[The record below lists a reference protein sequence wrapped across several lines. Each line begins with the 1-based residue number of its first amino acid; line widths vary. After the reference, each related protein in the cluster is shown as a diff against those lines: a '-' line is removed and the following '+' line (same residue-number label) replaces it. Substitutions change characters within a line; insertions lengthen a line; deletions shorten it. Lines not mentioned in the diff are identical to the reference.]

1 MAANKRQ
8 KERRQSTS
16 KSKQAS
22 CRKVKP
28 PMSDDSRQVVFL
40 SVVGTT
46 PAVLTETIYA
56 LVTRP
61 EPIVPDRI
69 IAVTSADGRDVL
81 NEQLFKRGNWNQLR
95 DFLIQKRGV
104 SPKKLLF
111 GQIGESV
118 RVFPS
123 GDRTRE
129 LDDIRT
135 IEDNEAVAEFLME
148 VVRGFVENESIR
160 LVASLAGGRK
170 TTSALLHSVMTL
182 LGRSDDLL
190 THIIVDEPWP
200 SFRDFFFPGCR
211 GEFKDPVSGKRL
223 KSDDAVLHLAEVPFV
238 PLRYLFARDLQRCA
252 GSYVRL
258 MNQLRART
266 MNLEDELTVK
276 VDRNGGEVRINDR
289 LVRLGP
295 NEFLFYLYF
304 AKRAAGGQSPV
315 ESLPAIEDD
324 LKRLKQDEEP
334 ANDLGHWAS
343 RALSGRFDPQE
354 DLRKWANTIR
364 TQITRAGFD
373 KLQVNRLVPHRG
385 HLAIQVP
392 ATHVEIS

>member
-1 MAANKRQ
+1 MA
-8 KERRQSTS
+8 E
-16 KSKQAS
+16 
-22 CRKVKP
+22 
-28 PMSDDSRQVVFL
+28 DSRQVVLL
-40 SVVGTT
+40 SLVGTT
-46 PAVLTETIYA
+46 PAVLTETVYA
-56 LVTRP
+56 LVTSP
-61 EPIVPDRI
+61 EPIVPDRV
-69 IAVTSADGRDVL
+69 IAVTSAGGRDVL
-81 NEQLFKRGNWNQLR
+81 NDQLFKRGNWNQLR

-104 SPKKLLF
+104 SSKKLLF
-111 GQIGESV
+111 GQIGESI

-123 GDRTRE
+123 SDRSRE
-129 LDDIRT
+129 LDDIRS

-211 GEFKDPVSGKRL
+211 GEFKDPASGKQL
-223 KSDDAVLHLAEVPFV
+223 KSSAAVLHLAEVPFV

-252 GSYVRL
+252 GSYVQL

-266 MNLEDELTVK
+266 MNLDDELMVK
-276 VDRNGGEVRINDR
+276 VDRKTGEIRLNDR
-289 LVRLGP
+289 AVRLGP
-295 NEFLFYLYF
+295 NEFLFFLYF
-304 AKRAAGGQSPV
+304 AKRAAAGQSPV
-315 ESLPAIEDD
+315 ESLPVIGDD
-324 LKRLKQDEEP
+324 LKRLKEEEEP
-334 ANDLGHWAS
+334 ANDFGHWAS
-343 RALSGRFDPQE
+343 RALAGRFDPQE

-364 TQITRAGFD
+364 TQFTRAGFD
-373 KLQVNRLVPHRG
+373 KLQVDRLVPHRG

-392 ATHVEIS
+392 STHVEIS